1 MPKIKYKDINFRE
14 TSLEL
19 IGLVNR
25 VIEEYEAQ
33 GYELTLRQA
42 YYQLV
47 ARGYIPNNERSYKN
61 IGNLINDGRLAGL
74 IDWRAI
80 TDRTRNMRQNSHW
93 STPPEV
99 IASAKYSYMLDK
111 WEGQP
116 NYVEVWVEKDALVDV
131 VGQICRPLDVPY
143 FSCRGYT
150 SQSEMWAASRRFI
163 NQGHRNRRII
173 IHLGDHDPSG
183 IDMTRDIQERLR
195 LFDTDVYVKRVAL
208 TMEQIETFNP
218 PPNPAKLTDSRCGKY
233 ISEYGYES
241 WELDALEPKVITD
254 LIRDEVMKY
263 RDNKLYSQ
271 ICAREADEKEELQ
284 LLCDYYGDAINFLQ
298 EVKRYE

>member
-1 MPKIKYKDINFRE
+1 MPKIKYKSVNFRQS
-14 TSLEL
+14 SLDL
-19 IGLVNR
+19 IRLVNE
-25 VIEEYEAQ
+25 VIEEYSAQ

-74 IDWRAI
+74 IDWYAI
-80 TDRTRNMRQNSHW
+80 TDRTRNLRGNSHW
-93 STPPEV
+93 DTPADV
-99 IASAKYSYMLDK
+99 IASAKYSYLLDK

-131 VGQICRPLDVPY
+131 VGQACRPFDVPY

-150 SQSEMWAASRRFI
+150 SQSEMWAAARRFLR
-163 NQGHRNRRII
+163 QDGREQRII

-183 IDMTRDIQERLR
+183 IDMTRDIQERLEM
-195 LFDTDVYVKRVAL
+195 FGADVYVKRIAL
-208 TMEQIETFNP
+208 TMEQIEFYNP
-218 PPNPAKLTDSRCGKY
+218 PPNPVKITDSRCGKY
-233 ISEYGYES
+233 ISMYGNES

-254 LIRDEVMKY
+254 LIKEQVTMY
-263 RDNKLYSQ
+263 RDDDLYQEVCSKE
-271 ICAREADEKEELQ
+271 AREKQELQ
-284 LLCDYYGDAINFLQ
+284 MLCDNYDDAVGFLDG
-298 EVKRYE
+298 RY